1 MIKPIEQTEQVID
14 VSRCF
19 PLAIKA
25 ERKGVNTLILWKLDK
40 PRTRFDGKRALYQL
54 EYRWHSS
61 PTCHITHV
69 QGNEFSL
76 WQAKEI
82 NLKKGLF
89 TQFQLF

>member
-1 MIKPIEQTEQVID
+1 MNYSMNHTEQVID

-40 PRTRFDGKRALYQL
+40 SRIRLDGKRAMYEL
-54 EYRWHSS
+54 EYRWHRHISS
-61 PTCHITHV
+61 HVTHV
-69 QGNEFSL
+69 LGNEFLL

-89 TQFQLF
+89 EQFRLF